1 MQKYF
6 EQGVRKMIIRETTA
20 GTAALRRAEAGQ
32 RAQTED
38 VVLPGE
44 HHPEV
49 PLPEIQDTAAHAVH
63 LPLAGRKDERQA
75 GTPDEKGYSWDS

>member
-6 EQGVRKMIIRETTA
+6 EQGVRKMNQLENNSRNRSA
-20 GTAALRRAEAGQ
+20 SPAEAGQ

-49 PLPEIQDTAAHAVH
+49 PLPEIQDTAAHAAV
-63 LPLAGRKDERQA
+63 PLTAPARQE
-75 GTPDEKGYSWDS
+75 G